1 MTQHYSIF
9 GQAQA
14 DVCTALNE
22 DDVLSGK
29 VLFIPENSKDID
41 YEIKNAIG
49 SQGIVGI
56 VMTPEATY
64 QGVTSVGEQVWD
76 LRDFT
81 VQIVENPIVNRGQ
94 PKYANIT
101 ALDAATRAAQVLA
114 DPRFGLFGQYCP
126 TTIEQ
131 GEDNGLIVAQTKFNV
146 QIKAKHKDL
155 SKTYVTYQDGTTA
168 EYDIVGNLTSSS
180 IPNISD
186 AEVVEIGSYVTS
198 IGNYAFYGCSR
209 LTSVTIPNS
218 ITSIGDYAFSGCL
231 VLTSLKI
238 PDSVTSIGDY
248 AFGGCASLT
257 SVAIPDDVTSIGD
270 YAFES
275 CESLTSIT
283 IGNGVTSIGR
293 WAFSNCISLTNVT
306 FSGKT
311 KAQVQGMANYSWY
324 LKSGCIIHCTDGDII
339 I

>member
-14 DVCTALNE
+14 DVCTTLNE

-101 ALDAATRAAQVLA
+101 ALDAATRVAQVLA

-131 GEDNGLIVAQTKFNV
+131 GEDSGLIVSQVRFNV
-146 QIKAKHKDL
+146 QIKAQGPEDDT
-155 SKTYVTYQDGTTA
+155 KTVVTYKDGSVQKL
-168 EYDIVGNLTSSS
+168 ELSGELVRHQ
-180 IPNISD
+180 IPNWSNAVSVQIGTAITSIAD
-186 AEVVEIGSYVTS
+186 TALFQGDNVETIVVPDTVTS
-198 IGNYAFYGCSR
+198 IGENAFAYCSK
-209 LTSVTIPNS
+209 LTSVTLGQNV
-218 ITSIGDYAFSGCL
+218 TSLGNRFIEYTN
-231 VLTSLKI
+231 LTSLSI
-238 PDSVTSIGDY
+238 PRSVTTIDYY
-248 AFGGCASLT
+248 AFTTGDST
-257 SVAIPDDVTSIGD
+257 FRDVT
-270 YAFES
+270 FEGR
-275 CESLTSIT
+275 T
-283 IGNGVTSIGR
+283 I
-293 WAFSNCISLTNVT
+293 AE
-306 FSGKT
+306 
-311 KAQVQGMANYSWY
+311 VQAMSNYSWR
-324 LKSGCIIHCTDGDII
+324 LWRPQVIHCTDGDITF
-339 I
+339 